1 MVARCAQ
8 EGLDVCRS
16 ALVVSRLPRAAYQ
29 CASAASDR
37 SPGSGRAGITKRV
50 GVHTLRHCFATHLL
64 EQKTDIRII
73 QVLLGH
79 KKLDTT
85 ALYTRVAISTIGQV
99 TSPLDFLRKMP
110 G

>member
-1 MVARCAQ
+1 MVVHCAQ
-8 EGLDVCRS
+8 EGLDVCRA
-16 ALVVSRLPRAAYQ
+16 ALVVSRLPRAAHE
-29 CASAASDR
+29 CAPAASDR
-37 SPGSGRAGITKRV
+37 SHGSGACRHHQASRRSYAAAL
-50 GVHTLRHCFATHLL
+50 LRHASPGAEDRYSDNPGF
-64 EQKTDIRII
+64 
-73 QVLLGH
+73 